1 MPDPA
6 TNVEQTGDI
15 THLRQSTTVEE
26 GGNVDDDIDINM
38 PELID
43 QGDNDSVDEAE
54 ADDDDDELNEEFTLE
69 RWRTYIHTQLC

>member
-26 GGNVDDDIDINM
+26 GEIVDDDIDNNM

-69 RWRTYIHTQLC
+69 RWRTYIHTQLF

>member
-1 MPDPA
+1 VPDPA

-26 GGNVDDDIDINM
+26 GEIVDDDIDNNM

-54 ADDDDDELNEEFTLE
+54 ADDDDELNEEFTLE

>member
-1 MPDPA
+1 VPDPA

-26 GGNVDDDIDINM
+26 GEIVDDDIDNNM

>member
-26 GGNVDDDIDINM
+26 GEIVDDDIDNNM